1 MLEEF
6 RDSCCDL
13 WGQHQGFGDRPKA
26 AEPEGMGSVPS
37 TLADSLGNLGR
48 VASCLTCLLVY
59 TWS

>member
-26 AEPEGMGSVPS
+26 AEPEAWVQFPALSLTHWV
-37 TLADSLGNLGR
+37 TLGELPR
-48 VASCLTCLLVY
+48 V
-59 TWS
+59 